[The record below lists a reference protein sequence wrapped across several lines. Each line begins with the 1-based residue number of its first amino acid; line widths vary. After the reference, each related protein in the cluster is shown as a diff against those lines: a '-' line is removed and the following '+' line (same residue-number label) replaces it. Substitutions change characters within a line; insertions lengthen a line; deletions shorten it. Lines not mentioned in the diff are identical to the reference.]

1 MYIAWSLK
9 FTPLEDLGHLYF
21 LPRCSNSATY
31 QPGQNPCLVAHN
43 PHICQVRSMGPIMEC
58 IRSSWS
64 YWWLGTIRLKIYWAW
79 FKSGSVLSSNLRSRI
94 QASKRPSWLPE
105 YKFLKEMQALQGPL
119 WRGASFNLLFLSSP
133 ETSETF
139 LKSQM
144 FRKSLQVPSKHLGR
158 ESTIALIHH
167 V

>member
-1 MYIAWSLK
+1 MELEVHSTGRSWALVFFAQMFQFCNIPARSE
-9 FTPLEDLGHLYF
+9 PLSCGTFVKLG
-21 LPRCSNSATY
+21 P
-31 QPGQNPCLVAHN
+31 
-43 PHICQVRSMGPIMEC
+43 MGPSMEC
-58 IRSSWS
+58 ILSSWS
-64 YWWLGTIRLKIYWAW
+64 DWWLGRKGLKIYWAW
-79 FKSGSVLSSNLRSRI
+79 FKSLSVSGSGLSSNLRSRI
-94 QASKRPSWLPE
+94 QASKRPSWLPK
-105 YKFLKEMQALQGPL
+105 YKFLKEVQALQGPL